1 MFGWVTFLRPSMTHT
16 SVPHARDC
24 APPQLL
30 WIIAQVRIMKY
41 KPCLMYTVKKYCFIR
56 DVKAS
61 RPKFWPRPRFRN
73 LWRWPR
79 PRPRDPLASAS
90 SFWSRPRTLIF
101 NFKEPGVLSF
111 RNTSEPPSKKRRT
124 ALFGHYRAASQNP
137 NASDEPSKQL
147 FRYII
152 LINSWQFWH
161 NSWILCTLQTLFGL
175 RITATSISAF
185 VLCASQFCCSR
196 ESLLSEWTYHVFTP
210 STHVKCC
217 AWMPV
222 FF

>member
-1 MFGWVTFLRPSMTHT
+1 MRQQDAHPAYAGKLGAVTT
-16 SVPHARDC
+16 
-24 APPQLL
+24 
-30 WIIAQVRIMKY
+30 
-41 KPCLMYTVKKYCFIR
+41 R

-61 RPKFWPRPRFRN
+61 RPNWPRGQNFG
-73 LWRWPR
+73 LGLGLVTSGLGLGS
-79 PRPRDPLASAS
+79 RDPLVSAS
-90 SFWSRPRTLIF
+90 SFWPRPRTLIF

-111 RNTSEPPSKKRRT
+111 RNTAEPPLKKRRT